1 MVSTRMSWQR
11 SLVWRALISAAATAA
26 LYLGSAAAI
35 APASAHVHA
44 SSDDAVRGGM
54 ALVTFQVPNE
64 STKGAATTALT
75 VDLSNVSSV
84 QAEAEAGWTVKLDRD
99 EASGNVH
106 SVTWTAAPNG
116 GIPVDQFGLFR
127 ISVKLPDADTVSFPA
142 TQTYADGSVVKW
154 DQPPAPGAPEP
165 ANPAPMLT
173 LTAGSTPPAAHQ
185 PHPTSTTAPTAQA
198 APATQ
203 KSRAATDNTARIVAG
218 AGLLFGAL
226 GVGIALITRQR

>member
-1 MVSTRMSWQR
+1 MSWHR
-11 SLVWRALISAAATAA
+11 SLAWRALISAAATAT

-54 ALVTFQVPNE
+54 ALVTFEVPNE
-64 STKGAATTALT
+64 STTGAATTALT

-84 QAEAEAGWTVKLDRD
+84 QTEAEPGWTAKLDRD
-99 EASGNVH
+99 AASGTAH

-116 GIPVDQFGLFR
+116 GIAVDQFGLFR

-154 DQPPAPGAPEP
+154 DQPPAPGGPEP
-165 ANPAPMLT
+165 SNPAPMLT
-173 LTAGSTPPAAHQ
+173 LTEGSMPPATRH
-185 PHPTSTTAPTAQA
+185 PHPSSTTAPTAQA
-198 APATQ
+198 TPAPQ
-203 KSRAATDNTARIVAG
+203 KSRATADNTARVLGG
-218 AGLLFGAL
+218 AALLLGAL
-226 GVGIALITRQR
+226 GIGVALVARRS

>member
-1 MVSTRMSWQR
+1 MYWHR
-11 SLVWRALISAAATAA
+11 SLVLRALISAAATAT

-64 STKGAATTALT
+64 STNGSATTALM
-75 VDLSNVSSV
+75 VDLSNVTSV
-84 QAEAEAGWTVKLDRD
+84 QTEAEPGWTAKLDRD
-99 EASGNVH
+99 AASGVVH

-127 ISVKLPDADTVSFPA
+127 ITVKLPDADTVSFPA

-154 DQPPAPGAPEP
+154 DQPPVPGGAEP
-165 ANPAPMLT
+165 SNPAPMLT
-173 LTAGSTPPAAHQ
+173 LTAGSAPPPNHH
-185 PHPTSTTAPTAQA
+185 PHPTSTTAPAAAA

-203 KSRAATDNTARIVAG
+203 KSRAATDNTARLVAG

-226 GVGIALITRQR
+226 GIGLALVSRRT

>member
-1 MVSTRMSWQR
+1 MSWHR
-11 SLVWRALISAAATAA
+11 SLVWRALISAAATAT

-54 ALVTFQVPNE
+54 ALVTFEVPNE
-64 STKGAATTALT
+64 STTGAATTALT

-84 QAEAEAGWTVKLDRD
+84 QTEAAPGWTVKLDRD
-99 EASGNVH
+99 AASGTVH
-106 SVTWTAAPNG
+106 SVTWTAAPKG

-154 DQPPAPGAPEP
+154 DQPPAPGGPEP
-165 ANPAPMLT
+165 SNPAPMLT
-173 LTAGSTPPAAHQ
+173 LTEGSMPPATHH

-198 APATQ
+198 TPATQ
-203 KSRAATDNTARIVAG
+203 KSRATADNTARVLGG
-218 AGLLFGAL
+218 AALLLGAL
-226 GVGIALITRQR
+226 GIGVALVARRS